1 MAESEIAERNLANF
15 QQLLHKLVC
24 KLYQSQEKL
33 LLSAEQEFPVTYPF
47 FQRIVDEIDEK
58 LNTAKDR

>member
-1 MAESEIAERNLANF
+1 MAEFEIAEHNFPNF

-33 LLSAEQEFPVTYPF
+33 LLSANQEFPITYPF

-58 LNTAKDR
+58 LNMAKDR